1 MKTIS
6 SLILSITSTLV
17 FAQIG
22 ISTPDPDPN
31 SDLTLGSGNKGLLL
45 NRIALTNTTSGIFN
59 AGMLIYNT
67 TTAQDVTPGAYVSN
81 GTVWTKLLTSKD
93 EIGTTNLS
101 PLVFKTNN
109 VERIRID
116 TNGNLGVGTTT
127 PQGILDV
134 SSADSGIIM
143 PRNTNPV
150 STISSPVAGMMIY
163 DSTNKTLRYYNG
175 TQWSSVLSS
184 ATLTSANEG
193 VVRINSGSGVKPFF
207 SFKTSGGIPL
217 NVFQN
222 IVYQTI
228 NISTDV
234 AAAPTTSWPE
244 NITSPSA
251 ANIYNQ
257 ATGRFLDNS
266 VAGQVHTWRVIA
278 KFDNKNN
285 GSVGF
290 VTVNMTNATG
300 TLSMDQTS
308 IAPNGTTTGSL
319 VFYFVAVADATSIG
333 SGYNFKVKS
342 DTAMD
347 LTIDNVLRVSQAKD

>member
-6 SLILSITSTLV
+6 FLILSVTSTMLY
-17 FAQIG
+17 AQIG
-22 ISTPDPDPN
+22 IGTPDPDPN
-31 SDLTLGSGNKGLLL
+31 SDLTLGSGTKGLLL
-45 NRIALTNTTSGIFN
+45 NRVVLTNTNSGVFN
-59 AGMLIYNT
+59 AGMLVYNT
-67 TTAQDVTPGAYVSN
+67 ATAEDVTPGAYISN

-93 EIGTTNLS
+93 EIGTANSS

-116 TNGNLGVGTTT
+116 INGNLGVGTAA

-143 PRNTNPV
+143 PRNTNPG
-150 STISSPVAGMMIY
+150 SNITTPVAGMVIY
-163 DSTNKTLRYYNG
+163 DTTNKTLRYYNG

-217 NVFQN
+217 NAFQN

-228 NISTDV
+228 NLSTDL

-244 NITSPSA
+244 NIASPSVS
-251 ANIYNQ
+251 NIYNQ

-300 TLSMDQTS
+300 TLSMDQTA

-333 SGYNFKVKS
+333 SGYSFRVKS

>member
-1 MKTIS
+1 MKIPV
-6 SLILSITSTLV
+6 LFILCVSYTMV
-17 FAQIG
+17 FAQQG
-22 ISTPDPDPN
+22 INTSDPDPN
-31 SDLTLGSGNKGLLL
+31 SDLTLGSADKGLLL
-45 NRIALTNTTSGIFN
+45 NRIALTNTTSGVFN
-59 AGMLIYNT
+59 AGMLVYNT
-67 TTAQDVTPGAYVSN
+67 VTAEDVSPGAYVSN

-93 EIGTTNLS
+93 EIGTINPS

-116 TNGNLGVGTTT
+116 LNGNLGVGTTT
-127 PQGILDV
+127 PQGILDI
-134 SSADSGIIM
+134 SSANSGLVM
-143 PRNTNPV
+143 PRNINPAGNI
-150 STISSPVAGMMIY
+150 STPVAGMVIY
-163 DSTNKTLRYYNG
+163 DTANKTLRYYNG

-222 IVYQTI
+222 IVYQPI
-228 NISTDV
+228 NLSTDV

-244 NITSPSA
+244 NVTSPSA

-257 ATGRFLDNS
+257 STGRFLDNS

-300 TLSMDQTS
+300 TLSMDQTA

-333 SGYNFKVKS
+333 SGYGFKVKS